1 MSSNSSLYLF
11 LSLFIFTFSF
21 ANNPVRLCYKVLAFL
36 YCAFDGGRSFDS
48 ALLDFL
54 CHFLLCKANLMF
66 YIIINL
72 INYMRVTLTT
82 ETKTMKNLK
91 TFNEEINMIEKG

>member
-1 MSSNSSLYLF
+1 
-11 LSLFIFTFSF
+11 
-21 ANNPVRLCYKVLAFL
+21 
-36 YCAFDGGRSFDS
+36 
-48 ALLDFL
+48 
-54 CHFLLCKANLMF
+54 MF